1 MDRKEVKELIVA
13 AFCAGLL
20 VGIALIMLA
29 LVFIRNVAYAAEVTP
44 TFVEITEGP
53 ESAVYVADTNDCP
66 YSTEVPLSEE
76 LQGFLWERC
85 GDVSEQQKELYVFM
99 LGLIDAESEFT
110 PTAYHKN
117 GNGSTD
123 RGLCQ
128 TNSCW
133 LKDLKNGNLIES
145 KEDLYDPYTSI
156 NCCLWELQHKL
167 ESYGITERLYY
178 WYNTGSEKGSSNR
191 NSRRMVGKWEKWKGV
206 IHG

>member
-1 MDRKEVKELIVA
+1 MSKKELKAYIIAWIVCLLAIIA
-13 AFCAGLL
+13 AVLL
-20 VGIALIMLA
+20 TVTAIANDGIEIQPEY
-29 LVFIRNVAYAAEVTP
+29 I
-44 TFVEITEGP
+44 EITEGP

-66 YSTEVPLSEE
+66 YSTEVPLSED

-85 GDVSEQQKELYVFM
+85 GEVSEQQKELYVFM

-110 PTAYHKN
+110 ASAYHKN

-133 LKDLKNGNLIES
+133 IKDLKKGKLIVS

-178 WYNTGSEKGSSNR
+178 WYNTGKEKGSSND
-191 NSRRMVGKWEKWKGV
+191 NSRRMKGLWDKWKEV
-206 IHG
+206 FA